1 MLQTGWVWLPY
12 FHTVLHF
19 HLCQWLCVLFFHH
32 WFKHWTEDFRK
43 LFDICCTCFKMS
55 YLVYEKRQRFE
66 LLGSVED
73 AVHDDDRLVSADT
86 NRCQQLQQRQQQQRQ
101 GRRWSSAALHLLPGT
116 GDTSG
121 WAGSRRGTADRPHL
135 GLMRSS
141 AVLMTDFMLIID
153 PFTFSFNLESMWARP
168 SWTLLLY
175 TSVWSVRLFV
185 SWCSF

>member
-32 WFKHWTEDFRK
+32 WFKQWTEDFRK

-86 NRCQQLQQRQQQQRQ
+86 NRCQQLQQRQQQRQ

-135 GLMRSS
+135 ELMRSS